1 MPASSQVFAWDKVR
15 LCKLS
20 YPGYFVNMTIFGLVF
35 FCLFL
40 LFSWKYFRWAV
51 FLYAA
56 LLPAYLLRFDVG
68 PLPSTILEMA
78 FGALFIV
85 WIIRYLKIDRS
96 RISLFIKKH
105 IWLSVFIAVFFISS
119 VISVFASDMVLKSLG
134 QWRAYFLE
142 PLLLF
147 VMLIG
152 RRDEIKPK
160 ELSWALIF
168 SSLSITV
175 YSIVQ
180 KFTGWGIATA
190 EWTNEATR
198 RVTAFYTSPNAVG
211 LYLGP
216 VFILLSGLVYVRF
229 FSKKGPGRVLDV
241 LDPHF
246 QKNNPTLN
254 WLLGIL
260 IIITAAAIYFTKS
273 QGAWIAVAAG
283 LVMFVYLVGHKK
295 LAGWLVAAGVVAVL
309 LIPSMRSAVTF
320 EKKSD
325 QNRLTLWAYSWSYL
339 KSSPQNFV
347 FGTGI
352 RQFFRKIQ
360 KPYYNDQEMERLIY
374 PHNIF
379 LNFWTETGL
388 FGMLSF
394 VGILGA
400 AFWTAWK
407 IKYMDKIFGAC
418 LLAVLITVLVH
429 GLVDV
434 PYFKN
439 DLAMYFWILMAV
451 IFGYAEN
458 LRQS

>member
-1 MPASSQVFAWDKVR
+1 
-15 LCKLS
+15 
-20 YPGYFVNMTIFGLVF
+20 MTIFGLAF
-35 FCLFL
+35 FCLYL
-40 LFSWKYFRWAV
+40 LFSWKNFRWAV
-51 FLYAA
+51 FVYVA
-56 LLPAYLLRFDVG
+56 LLPTYLLRFDVG
-68 PLPSTILEMA
+68 PLPSTILEMS

-85 WIIRYLKIDRS
+85 WMIRYFKIDRTK
-96 RISLFIKKH
+96 IYLFFKKH
-105 IWLSVFIAVFFISS
+105 VWLSFFIVVFIISS
-119 VISVFASDMVLKSLG
+119 VISVFVSDMVLKSLG

-142 PLLLF
+142 PILLF
-147 VMLIG
+147 IMFIG

-160 ELSWALIF
+160 DFSWALIF
-168 SSLSITV
+168 SSLSITT
-175 YSIVQ
+175 YSIFQ
-180 KFTGWGIATA
+180 KFTGLGIATT
-190 EWTNEATR
+190 EWTSEATR

-216 VFILLSGLVYVRF
+216 VFILLLGLVYARY
-229 FSKKGPGRVLDV
+229 FSKKGSGRVVDV

-246 QKNNPTLN
+246 QNNNITLN
-254 WLLGIL
+254 WMLGIL

-283 LVMFVYLVGHKK
+283 LVVFIYLAGYKK
-295 LAGWLVAAGVVAVL
+295 LTGWLVAAGIVAIL

-320 EKKSD
+320 QKKSD
-325 QNRLTLWAYSWSYL
+325 QNRLALWSYSWTYL
-339 KSSPQNFV
+339 KASSQNFV

-394 VGILGA
+394 AGILGA

-407 IKYMDKIFGAC
+407 IKNKDKIFGAC
-418 LLAVLITVLVH
+418 LIAVLVTVLVH

-439 DLAMYFWILMAV
+439 DLAMYFWILMAI

-458 LRQS
+458 IRQS

>member
-1 MPASSQVFAWDKVR
+1 
-15 LCKLS
+15 
-20 YPGYFVNMTIFGLVF
+20 MTVIGIVF
-35 FCLFL
+35 FCLYL

-51 FLYAA
+51 FVYIA
-56 LLPAYLLRFDVG
+56 LLPAYLLRFDIG
-68 PLPSTILEMA
+68 PIPSTILEMA

-85 WIIRYLKIDRS
+85 WIIRYLKIDNAK
-96 RISLFIKKH
+96 ILTFIKKH
-105 IWLSVFIAVFFISS
+105 IWLSVFIAGFFISS
-119 VISVFASDMVLKSLG
+119 VISVFVSDMVLKSLG

-147 VMLIG
+147 VMLVG

-175 YSIVQ
+175 YSVFQ
-180 KFTGWGIATA
+180 KYTGLGIATA
-190 EWTNEATR
+190 EWTNEAAR

-216 VFILLSGLVYVRF
+216 VFVLLSGLVCARF
-229 FSKKGPGRVLDV
+229 FAKKGPGKVLDV

-246 QKNNPTLN
+246 QKNNYTMN
-254 WLLGIL
+254 WLLAIL
-260 IIITAAAIYFTKS
+260 IIIIAAAIYFTKS

-283 LVMFVYLVGHKK
+283 LVVLFFLAGYKK
-295 LAGWLVAAGVVAVL
+295 TAGWLVAAGVVAIL

-320 EKKSD
+320 QKKSD
-325 QNRLTLWAYSWSYL
+325 QNRLILWTYSWNYL

-379 LNFWTETGL
+379 INFWTEIGL
-388 FGMLSF
+388 MGMLSF
-394 VGILGA
+394 AGIFSA
-400 AFWTAWK
+400 AFWTSWK
-407 IKYMDKIFGAC
+407 IKNKDKIFGAC
-418 LLAVLITVLVH
+418 LLAVMVTVLVH

-439 DLAMYFWILMAV
+439 DLAMYFWILMAI
-451 IFGYAEN
+451 IFGYYEN